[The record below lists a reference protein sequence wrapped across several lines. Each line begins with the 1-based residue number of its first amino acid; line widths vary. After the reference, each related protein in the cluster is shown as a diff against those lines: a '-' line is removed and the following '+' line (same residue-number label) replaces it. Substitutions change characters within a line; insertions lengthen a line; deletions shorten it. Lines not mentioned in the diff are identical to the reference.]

1 MELYFILKKSY
12 VRKVYSRASPCL
24 YSRLNTINVQKFIFE
39 LTVYSNSLNFI
50 DTPYLQLFDIC
61 CVFNVVEMGKKEE
74 SGLNFIRI

>member
-1 MELYFILKKSY
+1 MELYFFLKKSY
-12 VRKVYSRASPCL
+12 VRKVYCL